1 MRSKLPLPCELKAYQ
16 SKLLTRTA
24 MALTIKTETLKATTS
39 PTFEALR
46 NRYSHRSSDD
56 EIAVDPLC
64 LSRDDLNEL
73 LQACR
78 GDGESK
84 NRRALESIITALEGD
99 FDKPVSSFPAFG
111 RVLLQYLKSN
121 RIDGWIY
128 RRGHDGNLYPG
139 LVTAIKEVKS
149 EKNSDRPPSLLL
161 QISWYGFGEYSHSK
175 KVYGTQLSALN
186 FEPNEVARRSVA
198 KTLADRDI
206 YHETHELK
214 QEYLEQLTRFK
225 EVVDGQFG
233 NQFKATGRAVRMES
247 YSYSDRNLEI
257 AGHKLIHDLP
267 DSECDAY
274 GAEVESPLFED
285 DQFGLLPEIPVQRY
299 FDLSLQDFIWIHA
312 NNVEPYK
319 YDKELPKKMVL
330 PEDHR
335 DLLDILTTDISAF
348 TSDIVEGKSAGNI
361 IMCVG
366 SPGLG
371 KTLTAEVYAEVIERP
386 LYSIHAGALGTNADD
401 IEKNLRTILT
411 RAKRWNCVLL
421 LDEADVFVMQR
432 GASLTQ
438 NAIVAEFLR
447 TLEYFDGLMFMT
459 SNRGSDI
466 DEAIIPRCAAII
478 HYDVPEKSDAQK
490 IWKIMGE
497 NFGVNIPDELVRSLV
512 NTYPE
517 LPPRDIKMLLRL
529 TLRMSV
535 KEQGSGSIPTLDIVR
550 KCAMFRGIERKGK
563 EKAL

>member
-1 MRSKLPLPCELKAYQ
+1 
-16 SKLLTRTA
+16 

-175 KVYGTQLSALN
+175 KVYGTQLTALN

-371 KTLTAEVYAEVIERP
+371 KTLTAEVYAGVIERP

>member
-1 MRSKLPLPCELKAYQ
+1 
-16 SKLLTRTA
+16 
-24 MALTIKTETLKATTS
+24 MALTIKTETLKTTTS

-46 NRYSHRSSDD
+46 NRYSHRSSND

-175 KVYGTQLSALN
+175 KVYGTQLTALN

>member
-175 KVYGTQLSALN
+175 KVYGTQLTALN

-335 DLLDILTTDISAF
+335 DLLNILTTDISAF

>member
-1 MRSKLPLPCELKAYQ
+1 
-16 SKLLTRTA
+16 

-175 KVYGTQLSALN
+175 KVYGTQLTALN

-348 TSDIVEGKSAGNI
+348 TSDIVEGKSEGNI

>member
-64 LSRDDLNEL
+64 LPRDDLNEL

-175 KVYGTQLSALN
+175 KVYGTQLTALN

>member
-1 MRSKLPLPCELKAYQ
+1 
-16 SKLLTRTA
+16 

-175 KVYGTQLSALN
+175 KVYGTQLTALN

-285 DQFGLLPEIPVQRY
+285 DQFGHLPEIPVQRY

>member
-1 MRSKLPLPCELKAYQ
+1 
-16 SKLLTRTA
+16 

-121 RIDGWIY
+121 LIDGWIY

-175 KVYGTQLSALN
+175 KVYGTQLTALN

>member
-1 MRSKLPLPCELKAYQ
+1 
-16 SKLLTRTA
+16 

-175 KVYGTQLSALN
+175 KVYGTQLTALN

-247 YSYSDRNLEI
+247 YRYSDRNLEI

>member
-1 MRSKLPLPCELKAYQ
+1 
-16 SKLLTRTA
+16 

-99 FDKPVSSFPAFG
+99 FDKPVSSFLAFG

-175 KVYGTQLSALN
+175 KVYGTQLTALN

>member
-1 MRSKLPLPCELKAYQ
+1 
-16 SKLLTRTA
+16 

-84 NRRALESIITALEGD
+84 NQRALESIITALEGD

-175 KVYGTQLSALN
+175 KVYGTQLTALN

>member
-1 MRSKLPLPCELKAYQ
+1 
-16 SKLLTRTA
+16 

-99 FDKPVSSFPAFG
+99 FDKPVSCFPAFG

-175 KVYGTQLSALN
+175 KVYGTQLTALN

>member
-1 MRSKLPLPCELKAYQ
+1 
-16 SKLLTRTA
+16 

-175 KVYGTQLSALN
+175 KVYGTQLTALN

-478 HYDVPEKSDAQK
+478 HYDVPEKSDTQK

>member
-1 MRSKLPLPCELKAYQ
+1 
-16 SKLLTRTA
+16 

-175 KVYGTQLSALN
+175 KVYGTQLTALN

-512 NTYPE
+512 NTYSE

-550 KCAMFRGIERKGK
+550 KCAMFRGIERKRK

>member
-1 MRSKLPLPCELKAYQ
+1 
-16 SKLLTRTA
+16 

-175 KVYGTQLSALN
+175 KVYGTQLTALN

-386 LYSIHAGALGTNADD
+386 LYSIHTGALGTNADD

>member
-1 MRSKLPLPCELKAYQ
+1 MRSKLPFPCELKAYQ

-175 KVYGTQLSALN
+175 KVYGTQLTALN

>member
-1 MRSKLPLPCELKAYQ
+1 
-16 SKLLTRTA
+16 

-175 KVYGTQLSALN
+175 KVYGTQLTALN

-535 KEQGSGSIPTLDIVR
+535 KEQGSGSIPTLDIGKRRLSTVWQILI
-550 KCAMFRGIERKGK
+550 FLRG
-563 EKAL
+563 

>member
-1 MRSKLPLPCELKAYQ
+1 
-16 SKLLTRTA
+16 

-175 KVYGTQLSALN
+175 KVYGTQLTALN

-225 EVVDGQFG
+225 ELVDGQFG

>member
-175 KVYGTQLSALN
+175 KVYGTQLTALN

>member
-1 MRSKLPLPCELKAYQ
+1 
-16 SKLLTRTA
+16 

-99 FDKPVSSFPAFG
+99 FNKPVSSFPAFG

-149 EKNSDRPPSLLL
+149 EKNSDRPPSLLV

-175 KVYGTQLSALN
+175 KVYGTQLTALN

-366 SPGLG
+366 APGLG

-459 SNRGSDI
+459 SNRGNDI

-512 NTYPE
+512 STYPE

-529 TLRMSV
+529 ALRMSV

-563 EKAL
+563 DKAL

>member
-1 MRSKLPLPCELKAYQ
+1 
-16 SKLLTRTA
+16 

-175 KVYGTQLSALN
+175 KVYGTQLTALN

-214 QEYLEQLTRFK
+214 QEYLEQLTWFK
-225 EVVDGQFG
+225 EVVDGQFD

>member
-1 MRSKLPLPCELKAYQ
+1 
-16 SKLLTRTA
+16 

-175 KVYGTQLSALN
+175 KVYGTQLTALN

-257 AGHKLIHDLP
+257 TGHKLIHDLP

-550 KCAMFRGIERKGK
+550 KCAMFRGIERKRK

>member
-175 KVYGTQLSALN
+175 KVYGTQLTALN

-299 FDLSLQDFIWIHA
+299 FDLSLQDLIWIHA

>member
-1 MRSKLPLPCELKAYQ
+1 
-16 SKLLTRTA
+16 

-175 KVYGTQLSALN
+175 KVYGTQLTALN

-206 YHETHELK
+206 YHETHEPK

>member
-1 MRSKLPLPCELKAYQ
+1 
-16 SKLLTRTA
+16 
-24 MALTIKTETLKATTS
+24 
-39 PTFEALR
+39 
-46 NRYSHRSSDD
+46 
-56 EIAVDPLC
+56 
-64 LSRDDLNEL
+64 
-73 LQACR
+73 
-78 GDGESK
+78 
-84 NRRALESIITALEGD
+84 
-99 FDKPVSSFPAFG
+99 
-111 RVLLQYLKSN
+111 
-121 RIDGWIY
+121 
-128 RRGHDGNLYPG
+128 
-139 LVTAIKEVKS
+139 
-149 EKNSDRPPSLLL
+149 
-161 QISWYGFGEYSHSK
+161 
-175 KVYGTQLSALN
+175 
-186 FEPNEVARRSVA
+186 
-198 KTLADRDI
+198 
-206 YHETHELK
+206 
-214 QEYLEQLTRFK
+214 
-225 EVVDGQFG
+225 
-233 NQFKATGRAVRMES
+233 MES

-299 FDLSLQDFIWIHA
+299 FDLALQDFIWIHA

-371 KTLTAEVYAEVIERP
+371 KTLTAEVYAEIIERP

-459 SNRGSDI
+459 SNRGRDI

-497 NFGVNIPDELVRSLV
+497 NFGVNLPSELVGSLV
-512 NTYPE
+512 DTYPE

-529 TLRMSV
+529 ALRMTV
-535 KEQGSGSIPTLDIVR
+535 KEQGSVSIPTLDIVR
-550 KCAMFRGIERKGK
+550 KCAMFRGIERNSK
-563 EKAL
+563 ETAQ

>member
-1 MRSKLPLPCELKAYQ
+1 
-16 SKLLTRTA
+16 

-128 RRGHDGNLYPG
+128 RRGHDGNLYPS

-175 KVYGTQLSALN
+175 KVYGTQLTALN

>member
-1 MRSKLPLPCELKAYQ
+1 
-16 SKLLTRTA
+16 

-175 KVYGTQLSALN
+175 KVYGTQLTALN

-529 TLRMSV
+529 ALRMSV

-550 KCAMFRGIERKGK
+550 KCAMFRGIERKRK

>member
-1 MRSKLPLPCELKAYQ
+1 
-16 SKLLTRTA
+16 

-84 NRRALESIITALEGD
+84 NRRGLESIITALEGD

-175 KVYGTQLSALN
+175 KVYGTQLTALN

>member
-1 MRSKLPLPCELKAYQ
+1 
-16 SKLLTRTA
+16 

-46 NRYSHRSSDD
+46 NRYNHRSSDD

-175 KVYGTQLSALN
+175 KVYGTQLTALN

-550 KCAMFRGIERKGK
+550 KCAMFRGIERKRK

>member
-1 MRSKLPLPCELKAYQ
+1 
-16 SKLLTRTA
+16 

-84 NRRALESIITALEGD
+84 NRRALESSITALEGD

-175 KVYGTQLSALN
+175 KVYGTQLTALN

>member
-1 MRSKLPLPCELKAYQ
+1 
-16 SKLLTRTA
+16 

-175 KVYGTQLSALN
+175 KVYGTQLTALN

-386 LYSIHAGALGTNADD
+386 LYSIHAAALGTNADD

>member
-1 MRSKLPLPCELKAYQ
+1 
-16 SKLLTRTA
+16 

-175 KVYGTQLSALN
+175 KVYGTQLTALN

-529 TLRMSV
+529 TLRMSE

>member
-1 MRSKLPLPCELKAYQ
+1 
-16 SKLLTRTA
+16 

-175 KVYGTQLSALN
+175 KVYGTQLTALN

-225 EVVDGQFG
+225 EVVDGQFD

>member
-175 KVYGTQLSALN
+175 KVYGTQLTALN

-285 DQFGLLPEIPVQRY
+285 DQFSLLPEIPVQRY

>member
-1 MRSKLPLPCELKAYQ
+1 
-16 SKLLTRTA
+16 

-175 KVYGTQLSALN
+175 KVYGTQLTALN

>member
-1 MRSKLPLPCELKAYQ
+1 
-16 SKLLTRTA
+16 

-175 KVYGTQLSALN
+175 KVYGTQLTALN

-312 NNVEPYK
+312 NNIEPYK

-550 KCAMFRGIERKGK
+550 KCAMFRGIERKRK

>member
-1 MRSKLPLPCELKAYQ
+1 
-16 SKLLTRTA
+16 

-175 KVYGTQLSALN
+175 KVYGTQLTALN

-233 NQFKATGRAVRMES
+233 NQFKTTGRAVRMES

>member
-1 MRSKLPLPCELKAYQ
+1 
-16 SKLLTRTA
+16 

-64 LSRDDLNEL
+64 LSRDDLNEI

-175 KVYGTQLSALN
+175 KVYGTQLTALN

>member
-1 MRSKLPLPCELKAYQ
+1 
-16 SKLLTRTA
+16 

-175 KVYGTQLSALN
+175 KVYGTQLTALN

-233 NQFKATGRAVRMES
+233 NQFKATSRAVRMES

>member
-1 MRSKLPLPCELKAYQ
+1 
-16 SKLLTRTA
+16 

-64 LSRDDLNEL
+64 LSRNDLNEL

-175 KVYGTQLSALN
+175 KVYGTQLTALN

>member
-1 MRSKLPLPCELKAYQ
+1 
-16 SKLLTRTA
+16 

-175 KVYGTQLSALN
+175 KVYGTQLTALN

-233 NQFKATGRAVRMES
+233 NQFKATARAVRMES